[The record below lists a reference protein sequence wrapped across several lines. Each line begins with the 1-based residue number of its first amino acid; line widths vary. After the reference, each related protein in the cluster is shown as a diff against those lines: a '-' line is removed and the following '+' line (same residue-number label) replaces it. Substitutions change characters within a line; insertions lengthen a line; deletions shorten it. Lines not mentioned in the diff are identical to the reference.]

1 MRRLSAWAIEHPVFP
16 LVLFA
21 VLSAFGV
28 VAFIRLPITL
38 NPDISAPFVQITIDE
53 PGAAPS
59 EIETQIL
66 RRVEAAV
73 ANIGNVKHI
82 TSWATQGVAQT
93 VVEFRIGT
101 PIDRATNDVR
111 DAVARVRAD
120 LPPDI
125 EEPLVTRLDVDG
137 GPIVYYAVSDSAMS
151 PEQLSWFVDDTIAK
165 RLLSLSGVA
174 RVTRSGGVDRAIRV
188 DLDPARMES
197 YGITAAEVGRQ
208 LRDMNVDV
216 PGGRSDIGGAEQAIR
231 VLGGVHSV
239 AKLANLRLRLPN
251 GSTVR
256 LGDIA
261 HVYDGTEAIR
271 SVSRLNGRPATTFAV
286 YKAKGASDVDTLHR
300 VEGELAKISA
310 ESPGVTLKQVF
321 TTVTFT
327 QDSYDASIEA
337 LLEGAILAVVIVYV
351 FLRDL
356 RATAI
361 SALAIPLAA
370 LPTFA
375 FMRWFGFTL
384 NQMTLLA
391 LSLITGVLVDDAIV
405 EVENITRHMR
415 MGKSAFRA
423 AMDAADEIGLAVV
436 ACSMTIIAVFLPVSF
451 LGGLVGQFFIQFGF
465 TVAVAV
471 FMSLLVARLISP
483 MLAAYGLRPHAGLR
497 GADGRLMNGYLKAL
511 RWSVEHRG
519 KTLLAGIAIFG
530 ISVVGLGM
538 VPKTF
543 VPDADSSSSTLHVE
557 LPPGVRL
564 AQTAAVAAQAY
575 RIIRRHPEVQ
585 NVVESIGEADDAEVR
600 SGDIYIQ
607 LVPPSQ
613 RKLSQKQWETAVS
626 RELRVIPDARFA
638 FQSQSDGGG
647 SDITL
652 YAVGDDPVAVE
663 RAARQAIA
671 QMRTLKDLRDAHIEG
686 DYERPELIV
695 RPRVDEAAQL
705 GVTAATI
712 GETVRLATVGDLPQN
727 EAKFSLPDRQVPI
740 LVSLRASAR
749 SRLSAIENLPVR
761 TASGTTVP
769 LKAVA
774 RLSFGEGPS
783 SIRRYDQ
790 NRRIMLSANLRG
802 VQLGTALDQI
812 HALPV
817 FRHPPAGVRFV
828 EIGTAQYMQELFTSF
843 LLAMVAGVMLV
854 FAVLV
859 LLFARVFQPITILSA
874 LPLSVAGALLALV
887 ATHSPFSLATVLGI
901 LMLMGIV
908 AKNSILLVD
917 FAIEEMR
924 AGKDRLSALLEA
936 GHKRARPIVMTSVAM
951 IAGMLPVAIGVGS
964 TAAFQ
969 GQMAIAVIG
978 GLVASTGLTLVMVP
992 AVFTWVDDL
1001 ERWLGRRFARHV
1013 GARGA
1018 DAPAVAGAAVEG
1030 AVTAVHPLPETPR

>member
-1 MRRLSAWAIEHPVFP
+1 MRRISAWAIEHPMFP

-21 VLSAFGV
+21 VLFAFGV

-38 NPDISAPFVQITIDE
+38 NPDISAPFVQITIQE

-82 TSWATQGVAQT
+82 TSWSTQGVAQT

-120 LPPDI
+120 LPQDI
-125 EEPLVTRLDVDG
+125 EEPQVTRLDVDG
-137 GPIVYYAVSDSAMS
+137 GPIVYYAVSDASMS
-151 PEQLSWFVDDTIAK
+151 PEQLSWFVDDTVAK
-165 RLLSLSGVA
+165 RLLALSGVA

-188 DLDPARMES
+188 ELDPARMES

-208 LRDMNVDV
+208 LRDVNVDV

-239 AKLANLRLRLPN
+239 AKLANLRLRVPT

-261 HVYDGTEAIR
+261 HVYDGTEEVR
-271 SVSRLNGRPATTFAV
+271 SISRLNGQPATTFAV

-300 VEGELAKISA
+300 IEGELAKISR
-310 ESPGVTLKQVF
+310 ESPGVNLKQVF

-327 QDSYDASIEA
+327 QESYDASIEA
-337 LLEGAILAVVIVYV
+337 LIEGAILAVVIVYV

-436 ACSMTIIAVFLPVSF
+436 ACSMTIIVVFLPVSF
-451 LGGLVGQFFIQFGF
+451 LGGLIGQFFIQFGF

-497 GADGRLMNGYLKAL
+497 GADGPLMNWYLKAL

-519 KTLLAGIAIFG
+519 KTLFAGIAIFA
-530 ISVVGLGM
+530 ISIVGLGM

-543 VPDADSSSSTLHVE
+543 VPDADSSSSTLHIE

-564 AQTAAVAAQAY
+564 ARTAAVSAQAY
-575 RIIRRHPEVQ
+575 RIIRRHPEVK
-585 NVVESIGEADDAEVR
+585 NVVESIGEEDDGEVR
-600 SGDIYIQ
+600 SGDLYIQ
-607 LVPPSQ
+607 LVPPSR
-613 RKLSQKQWETAVS
+613 RKLSQKQWETQVS
-626 RELRVIPDARFA
+626 RELRAIPDARLT
-638 FQSQSDGGG
+638 FQSQSNGGG
-647 SDITL
+647 GDITL
-652 YAVGDDPVAVE
+652 YAVGDDPGTVE
-663 RAARQAIA
+663 RAAHQAIA
-671 QMRTLKDLRDAHIEG
+671 QMRTLKGLRDAHIEG
-686 DYERPELIV
+686 DYQRPELIV
-695 RPRVDEAAQL
+695 RPRIDEAAQL
-705 GVTAATI
+705 GVTAADI
-712 GETVRLATVGDLPQN
+712 GATVRLATVGDLPQN

-749 SRLSAIENLPVR
+749 RRLSTLEDLPVR
-761 TASGTTVP
+761 TASGATVP

-774 RLSFGEGPS
+774 SLAFGEGPS

-790 NRRIMLSANLRG
+790 NRRIMLSANLGG
-802 VQLGTALDQI
+802 VQLGTALDRI
-812 HALPV
+812 HALPI

-828 EIGTAQYMQELFTSF
+828 EIGDAQYMHELFTSF
-843 LLAMVAGVMLV
+843 TLAMVAGVMLV

-859 LLFARVFQPITILSA
+859 LLFARVFQPLTILAA
-874 LPLSVAGALLALV
+874 LPLSVAGALLGLV

-917 FAIEEMR
+917 FALEEMER
-924 AGKDRLSALLEA
+924 GKTRFEAILQAGQ
-936 GHKRARPIVMTSVAM
+936 KRAQPIVMTTVAM
-951 IAGMLPVAIGVGS
+951 TAGMVP
-964 TAAFQ
+964 TAVSLSGDGAWRAPM
-969 GQMAIAVIG
+969 GTVVIG
-978 GLVASTGLTLVMVP
+978 GLILSTLLTLVIVP
-992 AVFTWVDDL
+992 AGFSLAAGFEKRVGPKL
-1001 ERWLGRRFARHV
+1001 RRTFLTHNPEEVRAHAH
-1013 GARGA
+1013 GLDGSGHK
-1018 DAPAVAGAAVEG
+1018 DALPAE
-1030 AVTAVHPLPETPR
+1030 